1 MYIKIPR
8 DDCGQVTNLQIK
20 FSNVEGNVPMVMLTH
35 KILLLIRLLNIVTNM
50 LHAMM
55 KNHNFNTFYL

>member
-1 MYIKIPR
+1 
-8 DDCGQVTNLQIK
+8 
-20 FSNVEGNVPMVMLTH
+20 MVMLTR

-50 LHAMM
+50 LRAMM